1 MTESSSG
8 GQEGLLRPDQ
18 FVERLRRALGQ
29 GGDFPASAKVVT
41 ELKTLT
47 NQPETTANQIA
58 EVILREPSLGVRVLH
73 LVNSSFYRRAKPVT
87 TISQAIVQVGMKP
100 LADMCAGL
108 ILLQKFVPEARKS
121 SAFATCLHKSVLTS
135 ILTSSLTLNADPH
148 GKSSTK
154 RDAESGYLAGML
166 AEMGV
171 LLLGYYFPKVYES
184 AVKRGETKGVELDQS
199 IHQIVGLSPYQIS
212 VEVIKTLN
220 LPPIYADI
228 IGIADKVSRNVAL
241 PPNTSPELA
250 KLGKTLCGASFVS
263 TALSSEHTDEQI
275 QDLLQRAV
283 NMSGL
288 PSNVV
293 QTSLHSLPSFMGDY
307 YAQLEMSVPNL
318 PVDPTALTVGTA
330 GPGGA
335 TSIHVDL
342 GRSKTLP
349 ELEGQVLSQF
359 EAYLDEIKAAIADQE
374 PTASIVTTVMEVC
387 AYCLNFDKVILL
399 LASPSKKSL
408 IGRMMLGEATGVEP
422 TKINRT
428 TGTGANPHA
437 PDNVAFVTGRP
448 AFQGESIFGDGW
460 PLAAIP
466 VGSGKRSIGV
476 IYAERS
482 KADRTELSSAEQAAI
497 VMLTELLDKSLQRTA
512 AGN

>member
-1 MTESSSG
+1 MTENSNG
-8 GQEGLLRPDQ
+8 GQDGLLRPDQ

-121 SAFATCLHKSVLTS
+121 SVFATCLHKSVLTS
-135 ILTSSLTLNADPH
+135 VLTSSLTLSADPH
-148 GKSSTK
+148 SKASTK

-184 AVKRGETKGVELDQS
+184 AVKRSESKSVELDQS
-199 IHQIVGLSPYQIS
+199 IQQIVGLSPYQIS

-220 LPPIYADI
+220 LPPIYGEI
-228 IGIADKVSRNVAL
+228 IEIADKVGRAGEL
-241 PPNTSPELA
+241 PANISPELK
-250 KLGKTLCGASFVS
+250 KLGKTLCGAALLS
-263 TALSSEHTDEQI
+263 TALSAERPEAEVQR
-275 QDLLQRAV
+275 LLQKALDV
-283 NMSGL
+283 SGIPFSVIQATLQTL
-288 PSNVV
+288 PTV
-293 QTSLHSLPSFMGDY
+293 MADY
-307 YAQLEMSVPNL
+307 YAQLEMSAPSL
-318 PVDPTALTVGTA
+318 PIDPTTLV
-330 GPGGA
+330 
-335 TSIHVDL
+335 L
-342 GRSKTLP
+342 GSLGNDFQIEMKGSKALP
-349 ELEGQVLSQF
+349 ELDKDVQTQF
-359 EAYLDEIKAAIADQE
+359 QAYLDEIRSAIDDQE

-387 AYCLNFDKVILL
+387 AYCLNFDKVLLL
-399 LASPSKKSL
+399 LASPSKRTL
-408 IGRMMLGEATGVEP
+408 VGRMMLGEATGVEP

-428 TGTGANPHA
+428 AGADADPHA

-448 AFQGESIFGDGW
+448 AFQGESLFGNGW

-466 VGSGKRSIGV
+466 VGAGKRSIGV

-482 KADRTELSSAEQAAI
+482 SSDRSELSTGEQAAI
-497 VMLTELLDKSLQRTA
+497 VILTELLDKSLQRTA
-512 AGN
+512 TGA